1 MAEIHHQENELRQE
15 LSEKNRMLEQRVKE
29 LLALNALFLKYLD
42 MRLKTKKAF
51 NHLVEGHNKLLNEAK
66 ILKDSILPN

>member
-1 MAEIHHQENELRQE
+1 V
-15 LSEKNRMLEQRVKE
+15 LEQRVKE
-29 LLALNALFLKYLD
+29 LLVLNALSLKYLD